1 MSQLLGNVV
10 PILFLI
16 LFGFILRRRN
26 YFSDE
31 VLQKISAMVG
41 NLFIPCVIFNSILN
55 LDLRTEHIAL
65 TVGFFAYQVVLLA
78 LSWLF
83 YRVLKIKRKFFVFF
97 SCAFSFGFMVL
108 PLFTATFGSENL
120 AYLVSLGIGQE
131 LFVALIFITAAQ
143 MSLKGDRM
151 SAKTVAKHLGSPL
164 FCMIL
169 AALILK
175 FTGLKE
181 ILSATLLGKGL
192 FDAIAKLGSIS
203 SILTLMIVGYRI
215 SFRDKGRMKE
225 SIGYVGFRYA
235 LTFII
240 GYALKWL
247 VFDRIV
253 APNPYY
259 DYAFFFL
266 LSQHGSVLLTIYV
279 GEYGTKE
286 DLEVASNAFVI
297 NVIVGILL
305 YVGYVFS
312 IGAVI

>member
-1 MSQLLGNVV
+1 MAQLLGNVI

-31 VLQKISAMVG
+31 TLQKISGMVG
-41 NLFIPCVIFNSILN
+41 NLLIPCVIFNTILN
-55 LDLRTEHIAL
+55 LEIRSEHVAL
-65 TVGFFAYQVVLLA
+65 SIGFFCYQVLLLG
-78 LSWLF
+78 LSWLA
-83 YRVLKIKRKFFVFF
+83 YRKLHIKRRFFIFF

-108 PLFTATFGSENL
+108 PLFSATFGAENMG
-120 AYLVSLGIGQE
+120 YLVSMGIAQE

-143 MSLKGDRM
+143 VTLKGDQV
-151 SAKTVAKHLGSPL
+151 SVKTVLKHLGSPL

-169 AALILK
+169 AAVIIK

-203 SILTLMIVGYRI
+203 SILTMLIVGYRI
-215 SFRDKGRMKE
+215 SFRDKGRIVE
-225 SIGYVGFRYA
+225 SFGYVGFRYA
-235 LTFII
+235 LTLVL

-247 VFDRIV
+247 VFDRFV

-259 DYAFFFL
+259 DHAFFIM

-297 NVIVGILL
+297 NVIAGILL
-305 YVGYVFS
+305 YVAYVFS
-312 IGAVI
+312 IGIGV